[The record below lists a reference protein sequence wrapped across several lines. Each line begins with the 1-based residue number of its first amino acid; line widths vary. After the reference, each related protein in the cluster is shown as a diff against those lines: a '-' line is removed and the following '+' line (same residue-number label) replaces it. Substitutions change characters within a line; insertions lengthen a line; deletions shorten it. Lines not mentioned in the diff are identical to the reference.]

1 MATSMKMGLG
11 VVFLLVL
18 SSVSSVICEN
28 DDGADKKFDDNFNV
42 MWAEDHVKTSENGHV
57 WHLNLDQI
65 SGSGFQSKHKYRF
78 GWFSMKLKL
87 VPGDSAGV
95 VTAYYMSS
103 NNDMNRDELDF
114 EFLGNRSGQPY
125 ALQTNIYAKGVGGRE
140 QRHILWF
147 DPTQEFHT
155 YSILWNSHQIVFF
168 VDQIPVRV
176 HRHTRATTHVFP
188 REQGMYLFSSIWNAD
203 DWATRGGLEKTNWAA
218 APFVSSYKK
227 FHDLGCKWEDSFPA
241 CVATS
246 TEKWWDDP
254 VAWSLNEKQK
264 EDYRWVRSKYM
275 VYDYCSDKSRFSTQP
290 VECSVAPW
298 D

>member
-1 MATSMKMGLG
+1 MCLIVLMLTLSGLAFVSG
-11 VVFLLVL
+11 QSEDD
-18 SSVSSVICEN
+18 SS
-28 DDGADKKFDDNFNV
+28 AKLFDDNFQV
-42 MWAEDHVKTSENGHV
+42 MWAEDHFKTSDNGRV
-57 WHLNLDQI
+57 WHLVLDQN

-140 QRHILWF
+140 QRHLLWF
-147 DPTQEFHT
+147 DPTSNFHT

-168 VDQIPVRV
+168 VDRIAVRI
-176 HRHTRATTHVFP
+176 HRNTEATREVFP
-188 REQGMYLFSSIWNAD
+188 KDQAMYMMSSIWNAD
-203 DWATRGGLEKTNWAA
+203 DWATRGGLEKTNWGAG
-218 APFVSSYKK
+218 PFVSSYKK
-227 FHDLGCKWEDSFPA
+227 FHGIACKWEDPYPPCASN
-241 CVATS
+241 T
-246 TEKWWDDP
+246 TLNWWDQP
-254 VAWSLNEKQK
+254 VAWTLNLKQRR
-264 EDYRWVRSKYM
+264 DFRWVRSNHLI
-275 VYDYCSDKSRFSTQP
+275 YDYCLDDARYPSKP
-290 VECSVAPW
+290 PECSLPPW